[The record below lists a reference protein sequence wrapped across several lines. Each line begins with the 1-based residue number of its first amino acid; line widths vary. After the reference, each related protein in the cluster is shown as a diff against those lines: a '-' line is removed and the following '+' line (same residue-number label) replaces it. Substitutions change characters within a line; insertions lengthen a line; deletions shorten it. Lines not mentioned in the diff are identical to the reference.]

1 MHNKNVLFDDIF
13 SLKPHPTSIHI
24 TLKRFLIRMLLHVH
38 FEVTG
43 GEESTQADVAHKV
56 LLIILFQHVQIVE
69 TFVAESLATSW
80 ALITLL
86 RVHEDNVRTKEVH
99 FAKIFIAV
107 RTGLS

>member
-1 MHNKNVLFDDIF
+1 MIFF
-13 SLKPHPTSIHI
+13 SLKPHPTPIHV

-43 GEESTQADVAHKV
+43 GEESTQADVTNKV

-80 ALITLL
+80 TLITLL
-86 RVHEDNVRTKEVH
+86 RVHEDNVRPKEVH
-99 FAKIFIAV
+99 FAEIFIAM
-107 RTGLS
+107 RTGLG